1 MKRAIIKFLSGGDCN
16 LPADY
21 IDADENYISVFND
34 GILIG
39 IFNLSC
45 VKAAF
50 ISEKNEVKDR

>member
-1 MKRAIIKFLSGGDCN
+1 MKRAIIKFTDGGHCN
-16 LPADY
+16 LLADY
-21 IDADENYISVFND
+21 IDADENYISVFNE

-45 VKAAF
+45 IKAAY